1 MTHTNLREPATGN
14 AAAGG
19 NGKAA
24 SDKAIA
30 PSGGGSRGEA
40 RADWQPIG
48 YYYNLRGHGVFEQLL
63 QAPGVTAYTG
73 VFATVAEVYPPSDKP
88 FMGGAVMTVHNVVPL
103 DGERVEIRVDTG
115 WPDDLP
121 VRVQLLYWA

>member
-1 MTHTNLREPATGN
+1 MTQTNLREPATGN
-14 AAAGG
+14 G
-19 NGKAA
+19 NPA

-30 PSGGGSRGEA
+30 PSGGGRGEA
-40 RADWQPIG
+40 RADWQPIS

-63 QAPGVTAYTG
+63 EAPGVSAYTG
-73 VFATVAEVYPPSDKP
+73 VFATVAEVYPPTDRP

-121 VRVQLLYWA
+121 IRVALLYWA